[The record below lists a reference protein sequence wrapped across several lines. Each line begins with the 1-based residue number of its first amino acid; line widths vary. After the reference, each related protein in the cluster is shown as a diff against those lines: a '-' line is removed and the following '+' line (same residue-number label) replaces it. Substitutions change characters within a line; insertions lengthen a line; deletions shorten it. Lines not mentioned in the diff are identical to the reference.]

1 MTGPPQN
8 PRDARLVLASGILLG
23 IIGLVATAAR
33 HPTMVGMDFQVY
45 YFAAEA
51 LLAGGDFYA
60 ASPPA
65 HPTYGYVYP
74 PVTLPVFVP
83 FALFGSWQVGFAA
96 FTLLNVAAALGA
108 AALLVRWTE
117 AYRPEPLPWLD
128 RGLIGGFTLLSLHSA
143 STLLYGETNFFLLF
157 ALVAGFWWLDG
168 EASENSETGE
178 NGETGEKAERTG
190 DARRGTAAGV
200 AFALPAVVKL
210 FPAAVG
216 VWLLHRRAWRAI
228 AAATVTG
235 VGLFAFG
242 VAAFGVET
250 NLTYFRVAVV
260 PRLSS
265 EAFAGGLPAGATL
278 LTLRRP
284 LSVLLPGLDA
294 SLYGPV
300 AFLLLAPV
308 VWYCYRRA
316 SRVSS
321 TVPRLL
327 AIFATMAAIVVGF
340 PSLLL
345 YFVYL
350 LFPMVPLL
358 YLLER
363 GPARKLFVAGAFVAN
378 FAVTLANVRV
388 VLAGTPGAEL
398 LPVLDPVLTLATP
411 PLYGT
416 VAMLGACVLYLRRTE
431 PTPSTPS

>member
-1 MTGPPQN
+1 
-8 PRDARLVLASGILLG
+8 
-23 IIGLVATAAR
+23 
-33 HPTMVGMDFQVY
+33 MDFQVY

-51 LLAGGDFYA
+51 LLSGGEVYA

-83 FALFGSWQVGFAA
+83 FALLGGWKAGFAA
-96 FTLLNVAAALGA
+96 FTVFNAAAALGVA
-108 AALLVRWTE
+108 TLLVRWVE
-117 AYRPEPLPWLD
+117 AYRPRPLPWLD
-128 RGLIGGFTLLSLHSA
+128 RGLVGGFTLLSLHSA
-143 STLLYGETNFFLLF
+143 STLLYGETNFVLLL
-157 ALVAGFWWLDG
+157 ALVAGFRWLDG
-168 EASENSETGE
+168 EAGE
-178 NGETGEKAERTG
+178 ANRKDG
-190 DARRGTAAGV
+190 DARLESAAGV

-228 AAATVTG
+228 AAATATG
-235 VGLFAFG
+235 VGLFALG
-242 VAAFGVET
+242 VSAFGVESH
-250 NLTYFRVAVV
+250 LTYLQVAVV

-265 EAFAGGLPAGATL
+265 TEFAGGLAPGATL

-284 LSVLLPGLDA
+284 LSVLLPALDA
-294 SLYGPV
+294 SLYGPL

-308 VWYCYRRA
+308 VRYCYRRA
-316 SRVSS
+316 SGPVS
-321 TVPRLL
+321 RLV

-345 YFVYL
+345 YVVYL
-350 LFPMVPLL
+350 LFPLVALL

-378 FAVTLANVRV
+378 FAVTLGNVRAT
-388 VLAGTPGAEL
+388 LAGTPGAAL
-398 LPVLDPVLTLATP
+398 LPALEPVLTLATP

-416 VAMLGACVLYLRRTE
+416 AMMLGACVLYLRRRA

>member
-1 MTGPPQN
+1 MNAPQN
-8 PRDARLVLASGILLG
+8 LRDARFVLASGILLG
-23 IIGLVATAAR
+23 IIGLVATAVR
-33 HPTMVGMDFQVY
+33 HPTRVGMDFQVY
-45 YFAAEA
+45 YFAAES

-83 FALFGSWQVGFAA
+83 FALFDSWQAGFVA
-96 FTLLNVAAALGA
+96 FTLLNVVAALGA
-108 AALLVRWTE
+108 AALLVRWVE
-117 AYRPEPLPWLD
+117 AYRSGSLPWLD
-128 RGLIGGFTLLSLHSA
+128 RGLIGGFTVVSLHSA
-143 STLLYGETNFFLLF
+143 STLLYGETNFFLLL

-168 EASENSETGE
+168 NEAN
-178 NGETGEKAERTG
+178 
-190 DARRGTAAGV
+190 AGI

-228 AAATVTG
+228 AAATATG
-235 VGLFAFG
+235 VGLLSLG
-242 VAAFGVET
+242 VATFGVET

-284 LSVLLPGLDA
+284 ISVLLPGLDA
-294 SLYGPV
+294 SLYGPL

-316 SRVSS
+316 SRISSPVS
-321 TVPRLL
+321 RLL
-327 AIFATMAAIVVGF
+327 AIFATMATIVVGF

-363 GPARKLFVAGAFVAN
+363 GSPRKLFVAGAFVAN
-378 FAVTLANVRV
+378 FAVTLKNVRV
-388 VLAGTPGAEL
+388 VLAGTPAADV
-398 LPVLDPVLTLATP
+398 LPILDPVLTLATP

-416 VAMLGACVLYLRRTE
+416 VVMLGACVLYLRRTE
-431 PTPSTPS
+431 PTPATPS

>member
-1 MTGPPQN
+1 MNPPEN
-8 PRDARLVLASGILLG
+8 PRDARLVLAVGILLG
-23 IIGLVATAAR
+23 VVGIAATAAR

-74 PVTLPVFVP
+74 PVTLPAFVP
-83 FALFGSWQVGFAA
+83 FVLLGSWQAGFAA
-96 FTLLNVAAALGA
+96 FTLLNVAGALGA
-108 AALLVRWTE
+108 AALLVRWVE
-117 AYRPEPLPWLD
+117 AYRPTPLSWLD
-128 RGLIGGFTLLSLHSA
+128 RGLVAGFTLLSLHSA
-143 STLLYGETNFFLLF
+143 VTLLYGETNFVLLL

-168 EASENSETGE
+168 N
-178 NGETGEKAERTG
+178 RT
-190 DARRGTAAGV
+190 RNQSAAGV

-216 VWLLHRRAWRAI
+216 VWLLRRRAWRAI
-228 AAATVTG
+228 GAATATG
-235 VGLFAFG
+235 VGLFALG
-242 VAAFGVET
+242 VGVFGVET
-250 NLTYFRVAVV
+250 HLTFLEVAVA

-265 EAFAGGLPAGATL
+265 SEFAGGLPAGATL

-284 LSVLLPGLDA
+284 ISVLLPGLDA
-294 SLYGPV
+294 SLYGPLS
-300 AFLLLAPV
+300 FLLLAPV
-308 VWYCYRRA
+308 VWYCYRRVPG
-316 SRVSS
+316 SGSGPNSNPSS
-321 TVPRLL
+321 DPIPRLV

-350 LFPMVPLL
+350 LFPMIPLL

-363 GPARKLFVAGAFVAN
+363 GPARKLFVFGAFVAN
-378 FAVTLANVRV
+378 FAVTLANVRAA
-388 VLAGTPGAEL
+388 LAGTPGAGL
-398 LPVLDPVLTLATP
+398 LPILDPVLTLATP

-416 VAMLGACVLYLRRTE
+416 VAMLGACLLYLRGRE
-431 PTPSTPS
+431 STPADPS

>member
-1 MTGPPQN
+1 MTDPPRN
-8 PRDARLVLASGILLG
+8 PRDARIVLASGLLLG
-23 IIGLVATAAR
+23 IIGLVVTAAR
-33 HPTMVGMDFQVY
+33 HPEMVGMDFQVY

-51 LLAGGDFYA
+51 LLSGGEVYA

-83 FALFGSWQVGFAA
+83 FALLGGWQAGFAA
-96 FTLLNVAAALGA
+96 FTVFNAAAALGVGT
-108 AALLVRWTE
+108 LLVRWVE
-117 AYRPEPLPWLD
+117 AYRPRPLPWLD
-128 RGLIGGFTLLSLHSA
+128 RGLVGGFTLLSLHSVP
-143 STLLYGETNFFLLF
+143 TLLYGETNFFLLL
-157 ALVAGFWWLDG
+157 ALVAGFRWLDG
-168 EASENSETGE
+168 EAGE
-178 NGETGEKAERTG
+178 GG
-190 DARRGTAAGV
+190 DGAGDGHRESASGV

-228 AAATVTG
+228 AAATATG
-235 VGLFAFG
+235 VGLFALGVSVFG
-242 VAAFGVET
+242 VKPH
-250 NLTYFRVAVV
+250 LTYLRVAVV

-265 EAFAGGLPAGATL
+265 ADFAGGLAPGATL

-284 LSVLLPGLDA
+284 LSVLLPALDA
-294 SLYGPV
+294 SLYGPL

-308 VWYCYRRA
+308 VRYCYRRA
-316 SRVSS
+316 SGPVS
-321 TVPRLL
+321 RLV

-345 YFVYL
+345 YVVYL
-350 LFPMVPLL
+350 LFPLVALL

-378 FAVTLANVRV
+378 LAVTLGNVRAT
-388 VLAGTPGAEL
+388 LAGTPGAAL
-398 LPVLDPVLTLATP
+398 LPALEPVLTLATP

-416 VAMLGACVLYLRRTE
+416 AMMLGACVLYLRRRA